1 MTARILIV
9 EDHPD
14 TAHTTAQIC
23 ESWGY
28 RTRTAANGSD
38 GLTAVDAFRP
48 HLVLLDLEL
57 PKMSG
62 LEVALLIRH
71 SKLHRKVP
79 IICITGYDAPAQAA
93 FAGCDQFLKKPVDLA
108 LLEAAI
114 AANLPPKFSA
124 TPPATS
130 TLARRLGRF
139 W

>member
-9 EDHPD
+9 EDNPD

-28 RTRTAANGSD
+28 RTKTASNGSD

-62 LEVALLIRH
+62 LEVALLVRH

-79 IICITGYDAPAQAA
+79 IICITGYDVPDQAA
-93 FAGCDQFLKKPVDLA
+93 FAGCDQFLKKPVDIA
-108 LLEAAI
+108 LLEEAI

-124 TPPATS
+124 ASAATS
-130 TLARRLGRF
+130 TLAKRLGRF